1 MKNAQHNQE
10 SNCLNIVKLIPNPMK
25 KLIFCLVTFISTVGY
40 AQSDMTIC
48 HTSATDKF
56 AVFASNKKFNRDH
69 PSPLPY
75 VHTSEVGGN
84 MIMFKTATG
93 AEANAYLIKAKTKTD
108 NWVFVFQEWWGLND
122 HIKREAEN
130 LYDDLGNVNVLALD
144 MYDGRLATDPQTAG
158 KYMGEFKQD
167 RGNEI
172 VKGALSYA
180 GKSAKIATVGWCF
193 GGGQSMQASLTAG
206 KQAVACVIYY
216 GMPEGD
222 VERLKTLN
230 CDVLDIWPTKDGW
243 INKDVT
249 EKFEKD
255 MAAAGKK
262 LTVKSYDADHAFAN
276 PSNPK
281 YNKEF
286 TADAYKNTLEFFKAR
301 LK

>member
-1 MKNAQHNQE
+1 
-10 SNCLNIVKLIPNPMK
+10 MK
-25 KLIFCLVTFISTVGY
+25 KLPSLLFAAFSSAVVFGQNDITV
-40 AQSDMTIC
+40 C

-75 VHTSEVGGN
+75 VHESAAGGE
-84 MIMFKTATG
+84 MITFKTTDG
-93 AEANAYLIKAKTKTD
+93 TDANAYLIKAKTKTD

-130 LYDDLGNVNVLALD
+130 LFNDLGNVNVLALD
-144 MYDGRLATDPQTAG
+144 MYDGKLATDPQTAG
-158 KYMGEFKQD
+158 KYMGEFKQE

-172 VKGALSYA
+172 VRGALTYA
-180 GKSAKIATVGWCF
+180 GENAKVATVGWCF
-193 GGGQSMQASLTAG
+193 GGGQSMQATLAAG

-230 CDVLDIWPTKDGW
+230 CDVLDIWPTQDKW
-243 INKDVT
+243 INKEVT
-249 EKFEKD
+249 EKFQKN

-262 LTVKSYDADHAFAN
+262 LTVKSYEADHAFAN

-281 YNKEF
+281 HNKEF
-286 TADAYKNTLEFFKAR
+286 TADAYKSTLEFFKAR